1 MSNTEHRRH
10 LLTPAETSA
19 RAGVSVSALHFYER
33 EGLIVSERTAGN
45 QRRYHRD
52 VLRRLAFVRASQ
64 QLGISLARIR
74 QALATLP
81 GDRSPT
87 KADWARLSRS
97 WRDDLD
103 ARIDQLTRLRD
114 SLDGCI
120 GCGCLSLRS
129 CALYNAGDELASDG
143 PGPRRLLRPLEDVPE
158 R

>member
-1 MSNTEHRRH
+1 MSNAEHRRH
-10 LLTPAETSA
+10 LLTPGETSA

-33 EGLIVSERTAGN
+33 EGLVTSERTAGN

-64 QLGISLARIR
+64 QLGISLARIKE
-74 QALATLP
+74 ALATLP

-129 CALYNAGDELASDG
+129 CALYNADDELATDG